1 MITNTSHILDDAAR
15 RFLKAFQHNRGV
27 PWAPFIRGEVRIA
40 RNLVT
45 RFAYQEINTFL
56 LAFEPFD
63 SCFWA
68 TPAQLADQGL
78 TIPENAKAAL
88 ASLPL
93 YGPEGT
99 SALGAYPVFNTD
111 QIPGAKPPPLY
122 YSSKPYRELD
132 EACHHFARDI
142 QPLPTYQVRPRTP
155 PSYNVET
162 DTILIDLPENYP
174 NATVY
179 YGACLSLLLQ
189 ATRHPDRLN
198 RVYPQPLM
206 PGPEELLIIDLAM
219 ALFAA
224 LYRLPDYRGNRYP
237 RDLATSARLPIVPSP
252 TPGAHREYRR
262 RGPGRNRSPARHAA
276 PETQPPAL
284 PEMAQAG
291 PASHPSN
298 KPARIH
304 RHYDVGLSRPQR
316 SDPHDLMALAP
327 H

>member
-68 TPAQLADQGL
+68 TPAQLAGQGL
-78 TIPENAKAAL
+78 TIPENAKATL

-99 SALGAYPVFNTD
+99 STLGAYPVFNTD
-111 QIPGAKPPPLY
+111 QIPGAKPPPLHH
-122 YSSKPYRELD
+122 SSEPYRELD

-174 NATVY
+174 NTTVY

-224 LYRLPDYRGNRYP
+224 LYRLPDLGEIIIR
-237 RDLATSARLPIVPSP
+237 ATLPRLPAYRSFLHQHPERIVNIGAAAQGAIDHLHGTPPPRPSHQPYPKWLKQAQQAIPP
-252 TPGAHREYRR
+252 TNLQE
-262 RGPGRNRSPARHAA
+262 S
-276 PETQPPAL
+276 T
-284 PEMAQAG
+284 
-291 PASHPSN
+291 
-298 KPARIH
+298 
-304 RHYDVGLSRPQR
+304 DTTT
-316 SDPHDLMALAP
+316 
-327 H
+327 